1 MGKKPNSPTPELSPL
16 TPQSQAIP
24 DQELLKPLWEG
35 GEDGEGGE
43 EGEEEFCLHS

>member
-1 MGKKPNSPTPELSPL
+1 MMDNYLSL
-16 TPQSQAIP
+16 KAIP
-24 DQELLKPLWEG
+24 YKELLKPLWEG